1 MRLLKRIAKAML
13 IHTVCKL
20 DNSSKKQFYFLKQ
33 ALIMNLDV

>member
-20 DNSSKKQFYFLKQ
+20 DNSLKKNILFSE
-33 ALIMNLDV
+33 AGVIMNLDV